1 MNLRLIAPT
10 LALAALAS
18 AQTAQAQQQAC
29 VAAADLGDAVTYA
42 MPIAFDAARTA
53 CANRLTDNG
62 FMATGGEN
70 FIATFRSGQDKAW
83 PGAFR
88 LIKTFMADEA
98 NAGGGGNADMG
109 AMLSALPED
118 ALRPFVDGL
127 VGQMIAGEIKGD
139 SCSKIERGLA
149 LIAPL
154 PPENVGGLFA
164 FIAEMAELKNPPICG
179 AATAAAQAKK

>member
-1 MNLRLIAPT
+1 MSLRLIAPT

-18 AQTAQAQQQAC
+18 AQAAQAQQQAC
-29 VAAADLGDAVTYA
+29 VAAADLGDAVVYA

-53 CANRLTDNG
+53 CANRLTEDG
-62 FMATGGEN
+62 FMATGGED
-70 FIATFRSGQDKAW
+70 FIATFRGGQDKAW

-98 NAGGGGNADMG
+98 NAGGGGSADMG
-109 AMLSALPED
+109 AMLSALPEES
-118 ALRPFVDGL
+118 LRPFVDGL

-154 PPENVGGLFA
+154 PPENIGGLFT
-164 FIAEMAELKNPPICG
+164 FIAEIADLKNPPICG
-179 AATAAAQAKK
+179 TVQPSANAGK

>member
-29 VAAADLGDAVTYA
+29 VAAADLGDAVVYA

-53 CANRLTDNG
+53 CANRLTNNG
-62 FMATGGEN
+62 FMATGGED
-70 FIATFRSGQDKAW
+70 FIATFRGGQDKAW

-88 LIKTFMADEA
+88 LLKTFMADDA
-98 NAGGGGNADMG
+98 NAVGGANADMG
-109 AMLSALPED
+109 AMLTALPED

-127 VGQMIAGEIKGD
+127 VGQMIAGEIKGE

-164 FIAEMAELKNPPICG
+164 FIAEIADLKSPPICG
-179 AATAAAQAKK
+179 SAQPSVNARK